1 MYHQLNEGLRS
12 LDLTGTIDD
21 LFEIDT
27 YRSKMGEDEDVC
39 VLSLTAKD
47 RYPARDLMDFVEKA
61 YHFILDADVSSGEDK
76 NGNYHVFIEIPRT
89 PQIAENIKELSYG
102 IKKLTGIDDFK
113 FKYHKK
119 DAVYDLTENN
129 LKTLI
134 PETSY
139 RYKEF
144 MSEVKTE
151 HLKNFFNKTLMDD
164 LDYQDD
170 IITIFKPFDQQIKLR
185 LVTDEENV
193 IVEGGPSVD
202 ENSTAEIFWLT
213 KVLGDYNISKFGDK
227 FLFSNR
233 DRQMLLQRID

>member
-1 MYHQLNEGLRS
+1 
-12 LDLTGTIDD
+12 
-21 LFEIDT
+21 
-27 YRSKMGEDEDVC
+27 
-39 VLSLTAKD
+39 
-47 RYPARDLMDFVEKA
+47 
-61 YHFILDADVSSGEDK
+61 
-76 NGNYHVFIEIPRT
+76 
-89 PQIAENIKELSYG
+89 
-102 IKKLTGIDDFK
+102 
-113 FKYHKK
+113 
-119 DAVYDLTENN
+119 
-129 LKTLI
+129 
-134 PETSY
+134 
-139 RYKEF
+139 
-144 MSEVKTE
+144 
-151 HLKNFFNKTLMDD
+151 MDD